1 VAVVVD
7 TDVGSF
13 LYKQDNRGAFYLPYL
28 SNQLPIISF
37 MTPAELERWTLA
49 ASWGERKRQHLMKY
63 LRRYTVY
70 PVSALLCRKR
80 AEVVDGA
87 RRRGRPIATSDA
99 WIAATATL
107 LDVPLL
113 THNAGDFE
121 SEPVEFDFTSLR
133 DRHLSN

>member
-1 VAVVVD
+1 MAVVVD
-7 TDVGSF
+7 TDVVSF
-13 LYKQDNRGAFYLPYL
+13 LYKQDDRGAFYLPYL
-28 SNQLPIISF
+28 PIISF
-37 MTPAELERWTLA
+37 MTLAELERWTLA

-63 LRRYTVY
+63 LSRYTVY
-70 PVSALLCRKR
+70 PVSALLCRKW

-121 SEPVEFDFTSLR
+121 SEPGLNLISQT
-133 DRHLSN
+133 

>member
-1 VAVVVD
+1 MAVVVD
-7 TDVGSF
+7 TDVVSF
-13 LYKQDNRGAFYLPYL
+13 LYKQDDRGTFYLPYL

-37 MTPAELERWTLA
+37 MTLAELERWTLA
-49 ASWGERKRQHLMKY
+49 ANWGEHKRQHLMKY
-63 LRRYTVY
+63 LHRYTVH
-70 PVSALLCRKR
+70 PVSGLLCRKW
-80 AEVVDGA
+80 AEVIDGV

-121 SEPVEFDFTSLR
+121 SESGLNVISQT
-133 DRHLSN
+133 

>member
-7 TDVGSF
+7 TDVVSF
-13 LYKQDNRGAFYLPYL
+13 LYKQDDRSAFYLPYL

-37 MTPAELERWTLA
+37 MSLAELEQWTLA
-49 ASWGERKRQHLMKY
+49 ANWGNRKRQHLMKY

-70 PVSALLCRKR
+70 PVSALLCRKW
-80 AEVVDGA
+80 AEVIDGG

-99 WIAATATL
+99 WFAATATL

-113 THNAGDFE
+113 THNATDFE
-121 SEPVEFDFTSLR
+121 SEPA
-133 DRHLSN
+133 LSVISQT

>member
-7 TDVGSF
+7 TDVVSF
-13 LYKQDNRGAFYLPYL
+13 LYKQDDRGAFYLPYL
-28 SNQLPIISF
+28 ANQLPTISF
-37 MTPAELERWTLA
+37 MTLAELERWTLA
-49 ASWGERKRQHLMKY
+49 ANWGELKRQHLMKY

-70 PVSALLCRKR
+70 PVSALLCRKW

-87 RRRGRPIATSDA
+87 QRRGRPIATSDA
-99 WIAATATL
+99 WIAASAML

-121 SEPVEFDFTSLR
+121 SEAGLNMISQT
-133 DRHLSN
+133 

>member
-7 TDVGSF
+7 TDVVSF
-13 LYKQDNRGAFYLPYL
+13 LYKQDDRSAFYLPYL
-28 SNQLPIISF
+28 ANQLPIISF
-37 MTPAELERWTLA
+37 ITLAELERWTLA
-49 ASWGERKRQHLMKY
+49 ANWGELKRQHLMKY

-70 PVSALLCRKR
+70 PVSALLCRKW

-99 WIAATATL
+99 WIAASAML

-121 SEPVEFDFTSLR
+121 SESGLNMISQT
-133 DRHLSN
+133 